1 MVKKKL
7 KYFQIVWGHLSDHI
21 WNNIKSWNSQ
31 LTDIEEQL
39 ETDSIP
45 IKEEEE
51 EDIPEDTDESERS
64 SEKEEKPTM
73 PFGDFLDLMEVFWAQ
88 TCSFYHCR
96 RGVQKSL
103 PL

>member
-1 MVKKKL
+1 MALGTLNVL
-7 KYFQIVWGHLSDHI
+7 RCYNRGTISAHI
-21 WNNIKSWNSQ
+21 WNDIKSLNSQ

-88 TCSFYHCR
+88 TCSVIAEVFKTHCH
-96 RGVQKSL
+96 L
-103 PL
+103 